1 VDERQLQALSGG
13 SLELLADTL
22 HNDLQS
28 AAFALHPGLEP
39 VVEAAEQRGALAALV
54 SGSGPT
60 IAILVEDEMQARTI
74 AGGLMGD
81 SLVESCLVARGSAPG
96 ASVVEEE

>member
-1 VDERQLQALSGG
+1 RNTRSKRDWSSDVCS
-13 SLELLADTL
+13 S
-22 HNDLQS
+22 DL
-28 AAFALHPGLEP
+28 AFALHPGLEP

-74 AGGLMGD
+74 AAGLMGD
-81 SLVESCLVARGSAPG
+81 SLVESCLVARGSAPNGRASCRDKRKSG
-96 ASVVEEE
+96 AER